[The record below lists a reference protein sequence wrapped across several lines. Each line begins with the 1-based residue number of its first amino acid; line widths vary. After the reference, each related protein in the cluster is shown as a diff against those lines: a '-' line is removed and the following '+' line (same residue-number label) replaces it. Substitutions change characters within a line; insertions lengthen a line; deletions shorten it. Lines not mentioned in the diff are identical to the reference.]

1 MGLVGVRSTD
11 LDRFEVEARPG
22 GLVRPYGRLIRDPV
36 HACPTHPDRGDVAD
50 LATADTNL
58 IGFRPLTWTRDGV
71 ACGDGVLLEGWA
83 DEEPSGALARFY
95 VRLTQLQTEANG
107 RYRCPG

>member
-22 GLVRPYGRLIRDPV
+22 GLVRLHGRLIRDPV

-50 LATADTNL
+50 LATADTS
-58 IGFRPLTWTRDGV
+58 FDRVPTPHVDPR
-71 ACGDGVLLEGWA
+71 
-83 DEEPSGALARFY
+83 RRR
-95 VRLTQLQTEANG
+95 VRG
-107 RYRCPG
+107 RSAPGRLGR